1 VYNYQAPRRRR
12 GIKALIW
19 VAAVLVLL
27 VGLDF
32 GAKAFAENAAASQM
46 QKRGFPSKP
55 NVSIAGFPFLTQVI
69 TRHFQQITITSSN
82 IPAGPLR
89 ITSLTVV
96 ADNVHL
102 SGSFQSGTAGPLH
115 GTIVISL
122 GSLGSALSAAGP
134 LVSFVAGGSKI
145 LTIKSVGTNEVKGSL
160 NLAGGLG
167 GISGSAVWQV
177 SRAGPAEINLHK
189 VSSSGVFSSLPSDIT
204 LPVSSLPA
212 GLTLTGGLNAS
223 ASGITAHVY
232 ARSVSFGG

>member
-1 VYNYQAPRRRR
+1 MYNYQAPKRRR
-12 GIKALIW
+12 GLKTLIW
-19 VAAVLVLL
+19 VAVVLVLL

-32 GAKAFAENAAASQM
+32 GAKAFAENAAAGQL

-55 NVSIAGFPFLTQVI
+55 NVSISGFPFLTQVI

-82 IPAGPLR
+82 IPAGPLK

-122 GSLGSALSAAGP
+122 GSIGSALGSAGP
-134 LVSFVAGGSKI
+134 LATFVAGGSKS
-145 LTIKSVGTNEVKGSL
+145 LVIKAVGSTEVKGNLSL
-160 NLAGGLG
+160 VGGLV
-167 GISGSAVWQV
+167 SGSAIWQV
-177 SRAGPAEINLHK
+177 SRAGPAEIKLHK
-189 VSSSGVFSSLPSDIT
+189 VSSSGVFSNLPSDIT

-212 GLTLTGGLNAS
+212 GLTLSGGLNAS
-223 ASGITAHVY
+223 ASGITANVY
-232 ARSVSFGG
+232 AKSVAFGP

>member
-1 VYNYQAPRRRR
+1 MYDYQAPKRRR
-12 GIKALIW
+12 GRKALIW
-19 VAAVLVLL
+19 VAVVLVLL

-32 GAKAFAENAAASQM
+32 GAKAYAQNVAASQL

-69 TRHFQQITITSSN
+69 TRSFQQITITSSN
-82 IPAGPLR
+82 IPAGPLK
-89 ITSLTVV
+89 ITSLRVV

-122 GSLGSALSAAGP
+122 GSIGTALSAAGP
-134 LVSFVAGGSKI
+134 LASFVAGGSKI
-145 LTIKSVGTNEVKGSL
+145 LNIKSVGNNEVKGSL
-160 NLAGGLG
+160 NIFGGAV
-167 GISGSAVWQV
+167 SASAVWQV
-177 SRAGPAEINLHK
+177 SRAGPADINLHK
-189 VSSSGVFSSLPSDIT
+189 VSSSGVFSSLPNDIT

-212 GLTLTGGLNAS
+212 GLQLSGGLNAS

-232 ARSVSFGG
+232 ARSVTFGS